1 MPSNSRLLS
10 DALGSPLRAA
20 LRAAKP
26 ERLAVMLRA
35 ACAVLLAAAS
45 LHASA
50 KCIEEQYRVGGHIKD
65 PAGHPIVGALVA
77 VSWTDHVGGGDAQ
90 GTSGPDGA
98 YSVEFRSST
107 LSSDSVLRG
116 DICEATVASASV
128 KVSAAGFLAADSVVK
143 FSRGKA
149 QASYTLR
156 KERLTGRGDR

>member
-1 MPSNSRLLS
+1 
-10 DALGSPLRAA
+10 
-20 LRAAKP
+20 
-26 ERLAVMLRA
+26 
-35 ACAVLLAAAS
+35 
-45 LHASA
+45 
-50 KCIEEQYRVGGHIKD
+50 
-65 PAGHPIVGALVA
+65 
-77 VSWTDHVGGGDAQ
+77 
-90 GTSGPDGA
+90 
-98 YSVEFRSST
+98 